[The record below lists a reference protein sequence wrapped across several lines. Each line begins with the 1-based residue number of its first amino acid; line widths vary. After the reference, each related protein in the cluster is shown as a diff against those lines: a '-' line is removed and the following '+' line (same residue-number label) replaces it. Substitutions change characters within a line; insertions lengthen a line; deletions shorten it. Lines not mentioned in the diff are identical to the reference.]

1 MSLDDDKAAL
11 RRLVRAARKA
21 MKLASPDAAEQAAQ
35 LFLET
40 SPVLPPVVA
49 LYNPM
54 GAEFDPT
61 PLARRLAARG
71 VVLALPEVTAEGAP
85 LRFTRAADPAAEV
98 DPGLV
103 FTPLIAFDTL
113 GGRLGQGGGFYDRT
127 MAARRAGPDPPRF
140 IGLAYAGQE
149 VPLIPHGPHDQRLD
163 GVLTEKAYLSFPCA

>member
-1 MSLDDDKAAL
+1 MSLEAEKAAL
-11 RRLVRAARKA
+11 RRLVRAGRKS
-21 MKLASPDAAEQAAQ
+21 MKLASPDAAERAAQ

-40 SPVLPPVVA
+40 GPPPPAVVA

-54 GAEFDPT
+54 GAELDPA

-71 VVLALPEVTAEGAP
+71 VVLALPEVRAEGAP
-85 LRFTRAADPAAEV
+85 LVFVKAADLQAEV

-103 FTPLIAFDTL
+103 FTPLIAFDAH

-127 MAARRAGPDPPRF
+127 MAERRAAAPNPPLF

-149 VPLIPHGPHDQRLD
+149 VARVPVGPHDQRLD
-163 GVLTEKAYLSFPCA
+163 GVLTETAYVSFA